1 MLTDIQKVVLAKVMD
16 SGEVRTARK
25 GVSAGQYDVDFT
37 VRVNGSV
44 KVRED
49 YERAAT
55 TSVPWTEVTAMMRE
69 GFRVTVEGM
78 IAKMDRGEA
87 VTRGDLVEIMENGP
101 VALGFAVE
109 CVRKSLV
116 KGESAVGKVREV
128 VELEDAVKGL
138 LSDISGNLPSQ
149 TVPGA
154 VVLDVS
160 VEPVVAM
167 TRPEISAEIN
177 PPLPAA
183 V

>member
-16 SGEVRTARK
+16 SGEVRAARK

-55 TSVPWTEVTAMMRE
+55 TSVPWMEVTAMMRE

-87 VTRGDLVEIMENGP
+87 VTRDDLVEIMENGP

-128 VELEDAVKGL
+128 VELEDAVKSL
-138 LSDISGNLPSQ
+138 LSDVSGNLPSQ
-149 TVPGA
+149 PVPGA
-154 VVLDVS
+154 VVLDV
-160 VEPVVAM
+160 VVGPVVAM
-167 TRPEISAEIN
+167 TRPEIADEIN
-177 PPLPAA
+177 RATQVA
-183 V
+183 